1 MQSTGIAIMQDV
13 PLGYV
18 RHGDLF
24 GDFDG
29 IPEWRW
35 LLYANLLALVPLAGA
50 VLLLWLPY
58 QFYIT
63 LGAPLALPEPDW
75 SSVLTVVVG
84 IAIIIASAILH
95 EGLHGLALRLMGY
108 RPRLLYSR
116 GFLLA
121 SVSGFIT
128 RRDYLIM
135 VVTPIT
141 TMSVAGALLLLWL
154 PVSLGQWLLVALLL
168 NAAASI
174 GDLAVASRVRR
185 FSAATLF
192 ADMDGIK
199 VFVPAID
206 HEP

>member
-1 MQSTGIAIMQDV
+1 MESNTTA
-13 PLGYV
+13 PPHYV
-18 RHGDLF
+18 IHGDLF

-35 LLYANLLALVPLAGA
+35 LFYANLMALLPLGVAA
-50 VLLLWLPY
+50 FLLWLPY
-58 QFYIT
+58 QFYIV
-63 LGAPLALPEPDW
+63 LGAPLALPEPGW
-75 SSVLTVVVG
+75 SSLLTSFVG
-84 IAIIIASAILH
+84 IGMVVASVFLH
-95 EGLHGLALRLMGY
+95 EVLHGLALRLLGY
-108 RPRLLYSR
+108 RPRLIYAR

-121 SVSGFIT
+121 TVSGFIT

-135 VVTPIT
+135 ILTPIT
-141 TMSVAGALLLLWL
+141 TISIVGAVLLLWL

-199 VFVPAID
+199 VFVPEM
-206 HEP
+206 HS